1 MSTARTSPTPWIIVT
16 AVVAV
21 LSLVVSVTTYI
32 VTDRRNQE
40 IRDELAAVREEL
52 DQTQADAQS
61 GGLTDL
67 LGDLLDEEGDL
78 GDLLGGEGGL
88 EDLLGGGSASMGT
101 VNPLDPQ
108 IMSCLSPDG
117 GGTDQQNGGQQNGGQ
132 QNGSIPDGAIEEQVA
147 AIGQIV
153 GEERG
158 VPVASDLDIEYVSA
172 DEVSRR
178 AVEQTQQELNADDIA
193 ADTRMLTALGAI
205 EPGTDLAQSQLDALD
220 AGVAGYYDPKTQELV
235 IGSEE
240 MDGLGAYI
248 TSHELVHA
256 ATDAAHGL
264 PDTVE
269 VEESAGSDAA
279 YAALNVVEGDA
290 SLYSQR
296 FVTEH
301 LPMSE
306 LMGLQSESDA
316 STQAMA
322 DMPHYVSRSL
332 QFPYM
337 EGMAFSCDIYTD
349 GGWAAVNQTY
359 ENLPTTS
366 AQILFPDRYRD
377 MEQAVDVADPTGPSG
392 WENVTRDTFGAADLL
407 FLLEAPGGNTDAAL
421 SDPLE
426 RVSAW
431 AGGEVGVW
439 SQGEDTAMEL
449 VLADRGTATPLC
461 ETVTDYYAA
470 AFPDATATDDGAG
483 TTFEGANQS
492 ATVTCAD
499 DEVTLSVRM
508 AD

>member
-1 MSTARTSPTPWIIVT
+1 MGTPRNSATPWIIVT

-32 VTDRRNQE
+32 LTDQRNQE
-40 IRDELAAVREEL
+40 IRDELASLREEL

-67 LGDLLDEEGDL
+67 LGDL
-78 GDLLGGEGGL
+78 GDLLGGSGADGGL
-88 EDLLGGGSASMGT
+88 EDLLGGGSSSMGT

-117 GGTDQQNGGQQNGGQ
+117 GGTGEQD
-132 QNGSIPDGAIEEQVA
+132 GSIPDGTIEEQVA

-178 AVEQTQQELNADDIA
+178 AVEQTQQELNADDVA

-205 EPGTDLAQSQLDALD
+205 EPGTDLAQTQLDALD
-220 AGVAGYYDPKTQELV
+220 AEVAGYYDPETEELV

-499 DEVTLSVRM
+499 DEVTLGVRM

>member
-1 MSTARTSPTPWIIVT
+1 
-16 AVVAV
+16 
-21 LSLVVSVTTYI
+21 
-32 VTDRRNQE
+32 
-40 IRDELAAVREEL
+40 
-52 DQTQADAQS
+52 
-61 GGLTDL
+61 
-67 LGDLLDEEGDL
+67 
-78 GDLLGGEGGL
+78 
-88 EDLLGGGSASMGT
+88 
-101 VNPLDPQ
+101 
-108 IMSCLSPDG
+108 
-117 GGTDQQNGGQQNGGQ
+117 
-132 QNGSIPDGAIEEQVA
+132 
-147 AIGQIV
+147 
-153 GEERG
+153 
-158 VPVASDLDIEYVSA
+158 
-172 DEVSRR
+172 
-178 AVEQTQQELNADDIA
+178 
-193 ADTRMLTALGAI
+193 MLTAIGAV
-205 EPGTDLAQSQLDALD
+205 EPGTDLAQTQLDALD
-220 AGVAGYYDPKTQELV
+220 AGVAGYYDPETEELV

-248 TSHELVHA
+248 TAHELVHA

-296 FVTEH
+296 FVAEH

-306 LMGLQSESDA
+306 LLGLQSESDV

-337 EGMAFSCDIYTD
+337 EGMAFSCDIYTE
-349 GGWAAVNQTY
+349 GGWDAVNQTY

-377 MEQAVDVADPTGPSG
+377 GEQAVDVTDPSGPSG

-439 SQGEDTAMEL
+439 SRGEETAMEL
-449 VLADRGTATPLC
+449 VLADRGTATGLC

-470 AFPDATATDDGAG
+470 AFPDASTADDGSG

-499 DEVTLSVRM
+499 DEVTLSTRTSGYRRPRLAWLSRYCRYSPSVGSAMRDDGRHHLVVAHVRRFVAVEQPVGHLGHDRGSPALGCGEHRM
-508 AD
+508 RRARGRPPCGGFGHDVHRRVRLLPEPVAHDLQRPRRLRP